1 MDRALSPDRL
11 AALVG
16 AFDRAPAYRGL
27 RRALQELIGDGRIAL
42 GTRLPSERAVAQR
55 LDIARNTVTRAYAD
69 LVAAG
74 FATVRQGAGTFA
86 AVPGERRRA
95 HQHALHTR
103 GHAPL
108 SDGTI
113 DLNCAA
119 SGATPG
125 VAAAYERALAALP
138 AHLAS
143 DGYLPAGLPA
153 LRALIAESYTR
164 RGLRTAPEQIVV
176 TSGALAAIA
185 IVARALSRP
194 GDRVAIET
202 PVYSNAI
209 EALRLGGGRLV
220 ASPLGDPLGRDGWD
234 FDGIEATLRQ
244 TAPHLAYVIP
254 DFQNPTG
261 FLMDD
266 AGRARYAA
274 ALRATRTIAIV
285 DEALQ
290 GTCLGT
296 GSTGSPRT
304 VAETR
309 RAKPVRGERP
319 AVTVRAEPVE
329 PHSRRST
336 AVRGEPVEPHSR
348 RSTTVRGEPVEP
360 HSTTFHAPM
369 PAPFASYA
377 PDAITLGSASKL
389 FWGGLRVG
397 WIRAPL
403 ELVDRLVAA
412 RVQFDLGTSLFDQL
426 VVAELLDDAV
436 AERRRAQLRQRRD
449 ALVQALRQHLPA
461 WRFRLPQGGLSL
473 WLQLPH
479 GSATRLA
486 AEVEPAGVHLAP
498 GPVFSVEGGLDQWLR
513 LPYAKPEE
521 QLVQAVERIAAA
533 APIAPV
539 EPVRRRRAS
548 HPLIA

>member
-1 MDRALSPDRL
+1 MNRILTSDRL

-16 AFDRAPAYRGL
+16 TFDRAPAYRGL

-74 FATVRQGAGTFA
+74 FATVRQGAGTYA
-86 AVPGERRRA
+86 SVPSERRRA
-95 HQHALHTR
+95 HEHALHAI
-103 GHAPL
+103 GNVPL
-108 SDGTI
+108 SDGNI

-138 AHLAS
+138 AHLSS

-153 LRALIAESYTR
+153 LQARIAESYSR
-164 RGLRTAPEQIVV
+164 RGLPTTPEQVIV

-185 IVARALSRP
+185 VVARALSRP
-194 GDRVAIET
+194 GDRVMIES

-209 EALRLGGGRLV
+209 EAVRLGGGRLV
-220 ASPLGDPLGRDGWD
+220 SAPLGDALGNEGWD
-234 FDGIEATLRQ
+234 LDGIEATLRQ
-244 TAPHLAYVIP
+244 TSPHLAYLIP

-261 FLMDD
+261 FLMPD
-266 AGRARYAA
+266 AARERYAA
-274 ALRATRTIAIV
+274 ALRATRTVAIV

-290 GTCLGT
+290 ATCLDDDL
-296 GSTGSPRT
+296 
-304 VAETR
+304 A
-309 RAKPVRGERP
+309 
-319 AVTVRAEPVE
+319 
-329 PHSRRST
+329 
-336 AVRGEPVEPHSR
+336 
-348 RSTTVRGEPVEP
+348 
-360 HSTTFHAPM
+360 M
-369 PAPFASYA
+369 PAPFAAYA
-377 PDAITLGSASKL
+377 TDAITIGSVSKL

-397 WIRAPL
+397 WIRAPRDL
-403 ELVDRLVAA
+403 IERMIAA
-412 RVQFDLGTSLFDQL
+412 RVQLDLGTSLFDQL
-426 VVAELLDDAV
+426 VVAELMDDTAV
-436 AERRRAQLRQRRD
+436 ADLRRTQLRQRRD
-449 ALVQALRQHLPA
+449 ALAQTIRDRLPD

-486 AEVEPAGVHLAP
+486 ADAEVTGVHLAP
-498 GPVFSVEGGLDQWLR
+498 GPVFSVEGGMDQWLR
-513 LPYAKPEE
+513 IPYAKPEE

-533 APIAPV
+533 APASPP
-539 EPVRRRRAS
+539 EHLRRRRAV